1 MSTLTKR
8 PETDTAPTMDPPGKT
23 PAPLKDRISA
33 KMLEGIP
40 FAEQERMQSQGLL
53 TKGGPGGGMPGLQ
66 GPDANAFKVK
76 TDDPAKKL
84 VALKLKHKTEYW
96 SKLDAATGKTKDGLY
111 QKLELA
117 LSMKMGD
124 FKLSPSVYVKGNK
137 NPYDQGYDLKGVGF
151 GLRGEGKINKQ
162 ATGFIELGGSA
173 SFDQGK
179 TKPGGLVNAGFIYN
193 FGGGKDKGKDK
204 PDPKYAAGYVPE
216 PSLDKKDAPAPAP
229 APQTPS
235 AATPDEAML
244 EKLIKLIEAEA
255 WQQASDLLDSMP

>member
-1 MSTLTKR
+1 MGTLTNR
-8 PETDTAPTMDPPGKT
+8 PETDTAPTMDPPGKG
-23 PAPLKDRISA
+23 ADPLRESIRA
-33 KMLEGIP
+33 KLLNDIP

-53 TKGGPGGGMPGLQ
+53 TKGGPGGGSPGLL
-66 GPDANAFKVK
+66 GPDANAFKLK

-96 SKLDAATGKTKDGLY
+96 SKLDAATGKTKDGFY

-117 LSMKMGD
+117 MSLKMGG

-162 ATGFIELGGSA
+162 MNGFIELGGGA
-173 SFDQGK
+173 SIDQGK
-179 TKPGGLVNAGFIYN
+179 TKPDGLVNVGVTYN
-193 FGGGKDKGKDK
+193 LGGGKDKNKAQ

-216 PSLDKKDAPAPAP
+216 PSLDKKAAPAPTP

-235 AATPDEAML
+235 AAAPDEAML
-244 EKLIKLIEAEA
+244 EKLIKLIEDGA
-255 WQQASDLLDSMP
+255 WQAASDLLDSMP